1 MSKALHA
8 TLLFFVFLVTSV
20 SSVFGQE
27 CDCIGC
33 PEDIEDNGSF
43 QVFLEVNIDG
53 PNDLGQC
60 NLEQVCF
67 TIQHTWVGDL
77 AATLTSPSGLN
88 YLIMADGN
96 NGPGGCGTNADNI
109 DVCITT
115 GTGNPLTNNGNYVCN
130 GPPGTCL
137 AGNWTV
143 PCGGVTD
150 PVTGAVQAP
159 GCDLDAFNVPG
170 DPVNGT
176 WTLTVNDICGQDEGP
191 LQDWSL
197 VFSCPTL
204 SCTVCEPEGG
214 SIPPA
219 PITICGS
226 GGSLSLPPSGHQT
239 DSEYG
244 YTYIIS
250 EGGIVVDVM
259 SSPNLSGFPP
269 GDYEV
274 CGFSYAV
281 EFVGELS
288 TLIGES
294 LSTLQS
300 DFMDDPPPFCADFS
314 NNCVD
319 VSIGEP
325 PFVEITGD
333 DLVCSTETTT
343 LELDGGPFGD
353 ISWSTGSSSDNINVG
368 PGTYS
373 VTVEDAAGCES
384 TTSFTVG
391 AFPDPEPQI
400 IGPDEICEGTTA
412 ELELDQDYAAYEW
425 STGEFTTTIFVD
437 EPGGYEVTVTD
448 DNGCEGTTN
457 FTLSFAPPVVVNISG
472 NLSFCEGEGTI
483 LTATPGFVSY
493 EWSTFDNFQDIFV
506 DIPDTYSVTVT
517 NNLGCE
523 GEAEVTVVENP
534 LPEPDINGPDAV
546 CIGET
551 ITLTATPGYA
561 GYSWSNS
568 FNTVTSTV
576 DAAGIYTVT
585 VTDGNGC
592 EGETDFEVI
601 EGESVDAYVEGD
613 LFFCPGESTELTITD
628 GYDSYEWSNSLNG
641 NEQTISAEGTYTVT
655 VSSVDGC
662 TQILDFY
669 VDQLTPPSPTISG
682 DLSICEGESTD
693 LVVDG
698 NYQTYEWSDGTTNF
712 ELNVDQT
719 DTYSVTVTDDD
730 GCEGE
735 TSVDVVV
742 NIPVEIEIEGP
753 DALCNNA
760 FGQVSISG
768 SFLSVNW
775 IGGPTNTNI
784 YDIVGP
790 GFFEVE
796 VIDQNGCEAFAS
808 IDIPLGEAEPIEIT
822 GDAEIC
828 SDGDGQL
835 TASAGYESYSWSNN
849 QTTQTITITTPGTY
863 YVIGTDDQGCES
875 YEEFVVTEIAS
886 PTPTISGDLT
896 VCPGST
902 TVLTT
907 ETGFS
912 NYSWTVS
919 GSTNEVTGVG
929 VGTTTV
935 TVTNAIGCTGEASVE
950 VVEVPNPTPTI
961 LGDLVLCED
970 EISTLSL
977 SQPYSS
983 YLWTGGSTD
992 PALEVMDG
1000 TTFGVTVTDSEGCMG
1015 STTATLQE
1023 IIPTVAITGDL
1034 DFCTGET
1041 TTLSVP
1047 NTFTSYAWSTGGTGN
1062 TITTSGT
1069 MGVTVT
1075 VTDANGCT
1083 ATDSIDITQFPVP
1096 PVAITGRLSFCPAG
1110 GTNLTATAGYVSY
1123 AWSNNATTNTI
1134 FLNQE
1139 GTYTVTVTDANGC
1152 QNTASATIIEDSEL
1166 DPEINGVPNFC
1177 AGLSTTLTVPDDYST
1192 YVWSNNAQTNEI
1204 SVNTPGTYTVT
1215 VADEFGC
1222 MGTASVQV
1230 ASLPLPT
1237 PAISGDL
1244 DYCIGSSTTLN
1255 GGNGYASY
1263 NWSGTGNTNQFLTV
1277 NTPGNYSLTVTDGNG
1292 CVGTTSTSVVQNAL
1306 PVHTILG
1313 EPGYCPGLTT
1323 TLTAQPGFA
1332 SYQWS
1337 TSTSGISIEVGTAE
1351 TFSLSVTDAN
1361 GCVGV
1366 ASQAVEEYVTAVPG
1380 ITGAPQFCPGTSTSL
1395 SADAGFVSYNW
1406 SNGAS
1411 TPNVTITQA
1420 GTISLVVTD
1429 DNGCVTNNSI
1439 DLSNYV
1445 VTAPMITAP
1454 AGFCNGSTAT
1464 LMATPGYAE
1473 YNWSNSAQTADIT
1486 VSTGGVYELDVID
1499 NNGCPSEAAIN
1510 IQQYALPTPS
1520 IGGSLTY
1527 CIGNSTQLN
1536 AGATYAAYSWSNGS
1550 DQPEITVS
1558 TPGNVGLTVTDSR
1571 GCIGSTAELVN
1582 EATELSPVIS
1592 GDRDYCVG
1600 LSTTLS
1606 AGTGF
1611 ASYQWSNGA
1620 TTNSITVNQPGTY
1633 TLDVTDA
1640 GGCTGTAM
1648 AQVIENPLPMPQISG
1663 DLDFCAGLSTQ
1674 LSATPGFV
1682 DYTWSTGAPTT
1693 MITVN
1698 TPGGYSVTVED
1709 SNGCINE
1716 TSTTVIEQALPV
1728 FSIVGPTNFCVDS
1741 STILNVQ
1748 PAFAAYT
1755 WSTGSDQQS
1764 VEVSNGGTVGVTVTD
1779 ANGCISS
1786 GAQTVATVPLPL
1798 ADAGNPQSLDCE
1810 VLEVNIG
1817 GNGSTTGNQF
1827 TYQWTG
1833 PGITPANES
1842 LLSPTVGEPGTYTLQ
1857 VTNETYG
1864 CLSAPA
1870 QVAITDLAYTPQIVL
1885 EVLDILDC
1893 ATATVQIDARDS
1905 DGGPQF
1911 VYQWYDS
1918 DLNPIPG
1925 ANSLL
1930 LQVNQA
1936 QFYTLSII
1944 DTITGCAN
1952 SDLVEVTENE
1962 LYPVA
1967 EAGLAQLITCGEP
1980 IVTLDGSSSQMG
1992 GQISY
1997 NWTTPNGTI
2006 VGNNNASVASANQPG
2021 WYYLLVTDE
2030 QNGCANVDS
2039 VFVSQN
2045 TALPTA
2051 QTSDDFELDC
2061 NFPTTSLSGAGS
2073 SQGSAYTYQ
2082 WFLNGNEINNATGLQ
2097 LTAEAPGTYMLV
2109 VTDVNNDCTAQ
2120 DIVEIS
2126 LNPAQPQALNFITDT
2141 PTCAG
2146 DDDGG
2151 IILTGVEGGIPPYS
2165 YSIGGAP
2172 YGNITNYNNLI
2183 AGNYQVVVEDATGCL
2198 LQTTI
2203 TVPDGNDLTLELGP
2217 DQYLTEGELADIYP
2231 QISVDTAV
2239 LVKLD
2244 WQTIANLT
2252 CPECVIQRDLA
2263 LDESTQFFLDI
2274 EDENGCTA
2282 RDLLTI
2288 FIKKDRNIYVPNA
2301 FSPDGNGDN
2310 DIFYIFSDD
2319 SVEKIRSFLVF
2330 NRWGESVFEV
2340 YGSQPNDPRWGWD
2353 GTYRG
2358 EPVNAAVYV
2367 WFAEIE
2373 FKNGD
2378 VEIIKGDVVIM
2389 R

>member
-1 MSKALHA
+1 MSKVLHA
-8 TLLFFVFLVTSV
+8 ALLFLVFSITSA

-33 PEDIEDNGSF
+33 PIQITDNGTF

-60 NLEQVCF
+60 QLEQVCF

-88 YLIMADGN
+88 YIIMGDSN
-96 NGPGGCGTNADNI
+96 NGPGGCGNSANNI

-115 GTGNPLTNNGNYVCN
+115 GTGNPLTNNTNYICN
-130 GPPGTCL
+130 GGAGTCL
-137 AGNWTV
+137 VGDWTM

-150 PVTGAVQAP
+150 PVTGALQAP
-159 GCDLDAFNVPG
+159 GCDLAAFNVPG
-170 DPVNGT
+170 DPVNGL
-176 WTLTVNDICGQDEGP
+176 WTLTVNDICGQDTGP

-197 VFSCPTL
+197 TFSCPTL
-204 SCTVCEPEGG
+204 SCTTCEPEGG
-214 SIPPA
+214 SIPSA
-219 PITICGS
+219 PITICGAN
-226 GGSLSLPPSGHQT
+226 GSLNLPPSGHQT
-239 DSEYG
+239 DSDYG
-244 YTYIIS
+244 YTYLIS

-274 CGFSYAV
+274 CGFSYAN
-281 EFVGELS
+281 EAAGQLFD
-288 TLIGES
+288 LIGES

-325 PFVEITGD
+325 PFVEIIGE
-333 DLVCSTETTT
+333 DLVCSNGTTT
-343 LELDGGPFGD
+343 LELIGGPFGD
-353 ISWSTGSSSDNINVG
+353 ITWSTGSSSDNINVD

-373 VTVEDAAGCES
+373 VTVTDPAGCES
-384 TTSFTVG
+384 ETDFTVG
-391 AFPDPEPQI
+391 AFPDPEPEI
-400 IGPDEICEGTTA
+400 IGPDEICEGTEA
-412 ELELDQDYAAYEW
+412 ELELNEDYAAYEW

-448 DNGCEGTTN
+448 DNGCEGYAN
-457 FTLSFAPPVVVNISG
+457 FTLDFAPPVNVTISG
-472 NLSFCEGEGTI
+472 ILSFCEGEGTT
-483 LTATPGFVSY
+483 LTASNGFASY
-493 EWSTFDNFQDIFV
+493 EWSTFETFQDIYV

-517 NNLGCE
+517 NDIGCE
-523 GEAEVTVVENP
+523 GVAEVEVVENP
-534 LPEPDINGPDAV
+534 LPEPGITGPDAV

-551 ITLTATPGYA
+551 ITLTATPGFA
-561 GYSWSNS
+561 GYSWSTS
-568 FNTVTSTV
+568 FNTFSTPV

-585 VTDGNGC
+585 VTDANGC

-601 EGESVDAYVEGD
+601 EGEGVDAFVEGD
-613 LFFCPGESTELTITD
+613 LFFCPGGSTELTITD
-628 GYDSYEWSNSLNG
+628 GYDTYEWSNNLDG
-641 NEQTISAEGTYTVT
+641 NEQVIDAEGNYTVT
-655 VSSVDGC
+655 VTSVDGC

-669 VDQLTPPSPTISG
+669 VNELTPPSPGISG
-682 DLSICEGESTD
+682 DLSICEGEFTT

-698 NYQTYEWSDGTTNF
+698 VYQTYEWSDGTDNF
-712 ELNVDQT
+712 ELIADEAG
-719 DTYSVTVTDDD
+719 TYSVTVTDDN

-735 TSVDVVV
+735 TSVDVVI
-742 NIPVEIEIEGP
+742 NTPVEIEIAGP
-753 DALCNNA
+753 ASLCNNA
-760 FGQVSISG
+760 FGQISISG

-775 IGGPTNTNI
+775 IGGPSNTNI

-790 GFFEVE
+790 GVYEVE
-796 VIDQNGCEAFAS
+796 VVDQNGCEAFAS
-808 IDIPLGEAEPIEIT
+808 IDIPLGEAEPIEIV
-822 GDAEIC
+822 GDTQIC
-828 SDGDGQL
+828 PDGDGQL
-835 TASAGYESYSWSNN
+835 MASAGYVSYEWSNGQN
-849 QTTQTITITTPGTY
+849 TQTITVNNPGTY
-863 YVIGTDDQGCES
+863 
-875 YEEFVVTEIAS
+875 F
-886 PTPTISGDLT
+886 
-896 VCPGST
+896 
-902 TVLTT
+902 
-907 ETGFS
+907 
-912 NYSWTVS
+912 
-919 GSTNEVTGVG
+919 VTG
-929 VGTTTV
+929 
-935 TVTNAIGCTGEASVE
+935 
-950 VVEVPNPTPTI
+950 
-961 LGDLVLCED
+961 
-970 EISTLSL
+970 
-977 SQPYSS
+977 
-983 YLWTGGSTD
+983 
-992 PALEVMDG
+992 
-1000 TTFGVTVTDSEGCMG
+1000 
-1015 STTATLQE
+1015 
-1023 IIPTVAITGDL
+1023 
-1034 DFCTGET
+1034 
-1041 TTLSVP
+1041 
-1047 NTFTSYAWSTGGTGN
+1047 
-1062 TITTSGT
+1062 
-1069 MGVTVT
+1069 
-1075 VTDANGCT
+1075 TDANGCT
-1083 ATDSIDITQFPVP
+1083 TTESITLTQYPLP
-1096 PVAITGRLSFCPAG
+1096 PVAISGRLSFCPAG

-1123 AWSNNATTNTI
+1123 AWSNNATTNTV
-1134 FLNQE
+1134 FLNQA

-1152 QNTASATIIEDSEL
+1152 QNTASATIVEDSEL
-1166 DPEINGVPNFC
+1166 DPVINGVPNFC
-1177 AGLSTTLTVPDDYST
+1177 AGLSTTLTVPDDFST
-1192 YVWSNNAQTNEI
+1192 YMWSNNAQINEI
-1204 SVNTPGTYTVT
+1204 SVSTPGTYTVT

-1230 ASLPLPT
+1230 TSLPLPT

-1244 DYCIGSSTTLN
+1244 DYCIGDSTTLN

-1263 NWSGTGNTNQFLTV
+1263 TWSGSGNTNQFLNVT
-1277 NTPGNYSLTVTDGNG
+1277 TPGNYGLTVTDGNG
-1292 CVGTTSTSVVQNAL
+1292 CVGTTSTTVIENAL
-1306 PVHTILG
+1306 PVTSILG

-1323 TLTAQPGFA
+1323 TLSAQPGFV

-1337 TSTSGISIEVGTAE
+1337 TSTSGTSIEVGTTE

-1366 ASQAVEEYVTAVPG
+1366 ATQAVEEYLTAIPA
-1380 ITGAPQFCPGTSTSL
+1380 INGAPQFCPGTSTSL
-1395 SADAGFVSYNW
+1395 SADAGFVNYNW

-1411 TPNVTITQA
+1411 TPNVTVTQA
-1420 GTISLVVTD
+1420 GTVSLMVTD
-1429 DNGCVTNNSI
+1429 NNGCVTSNSLDI
-1439 DLSNYV
+1439 SNFV

-1473 YNWSNSAQTADIT
+1473 YLWSNTAQTADIT
-1486 VSTGGVYELDVID
+1486 VSTGGVYELDVVD

-1510 IQQYALPTPS
+1510 IQQYALPTPE
-1520 IGGSLTY
+1520 IGGSLTF
-1527 CIGNSTQLN
+1527 CVGNSTQLN

-1558 TPGNVGLTVTDSR
+1558 TPGNIGLTVTDNR
-1571 GCIGSTAELVN
+1571 GCIGSTVELVN

-1592 GDRDYCVG
+1592 GDRDYCIG

-1611 ASYQWSNGA
+1611 ATYEWSTGE
-1620 TTNSITVNQPGTY
+1620 TTNSITVDEPGTY
-1633 TLDVTDA
+1633 MLSVTDA
-1640 GGCTGTAM
+1640 GGCAGTAM
-1648 AQVIENPLPMPQISG
+1648 AVVVENPLPTPQISG

-1682 DYTWSTGAPTT
+1682 NYQWSTGAPTT
-1693 MITVN
+1693 MVTVN
-1698 TPGGYSVTVED
+1698 APGVYSVTVED

-1716 TSTTVIEQALPV
+1716 TDTTVIEQALPV

-1741 STILNVQ
+1741 FTVLNVA
-1748 PAFAAYT
+1748 PAFAAYD
-1755 WSTGSDQQS
+1755 WSVGSDQQS
-1764 VEVSNGGTVGVTVTD
+1764 VQVSTGGTVGVTVTD
-1779 ANGCISS
+1779 SNGCISS
-1786 GAQTVATVPLPL
+1786 GAQTLATVPLPL
-1798 ADAGNPQSLDCE
+1798 ADAGNPQDLDCE
-1810 VLEVNIG
+1810 VLEVNLG
-1817 GNGSTTGNQF
+1817 GNGSTTGSQF

-1833 PGITPANES
+1833 PGITPTNEN
-1842 LLSPTVGEPGTYTLQ
+1842 LLTPTVGEPGIYTLQ
-1857 VTNETYG
+1857 VTNENFG

-1870 QVAITDLAYTPQIVL
+1870 QVEIEDLAYTPQIVL

-1911 VYQWYDS
+1911 IYQWYDE

-1925 ANSLL
+1925 GNSLL

-1944 DTITGCAN
+1944 DTLTGCDATGMI
-1952 SDLVEVTENE
+1952 EVTENE

-1980 IVTLDGSSSQMG
+1980 VVTLNGTGSQMG
-1992 GQISY
+1992 GQITY

-2006 VGNNNASVASANQPG
+2006 VGNNNASIASANQPG
-2021 WYYLLVTDE
+2021 WYFLLVTDE
-2030 QNGCANVDS
+2030 QNGCANIDS
-2039 VFVSQN
+2039 VFVSQD

-2073 SQGSAYTYQ
+2073 SQGSSYTYQ
-2082 WFLNGNEINNATGLQ
+2082 WFLNGNAINDATSLQ

-2109 VTDVNNDCTAQ
+2109 VTDTENDCTAQ
-2120 DIVEIS
+2120 DVVEIS
-2126 LNPAQPQALNFITDT
+2126 LNPEQPQALNFITAT

-2151 IILTGVEGGIPPYS
+2151 IILTGVEGGIPPYT
-2165 YSIGGAP
+2165 YSVGGAP
-2172 YGNITNYNNLI
+2172 YGTTTNFNNLV
-2183 AGNYQVVVEDATGCL
+2183 AGNYEVVVEDATGCL
-2198 LQTTI
+2198 LLTTI
-2203 TVPDGNDLTLELGP
+2203 TVPDGNDLTLELGD

-2231 QISVDTAV
+2231 QISIDSAS
-2239 LVKLD
+2239 LVSIN
-2244 WQTIANLT
+2244 WQTTATLP
-2252 CPECVIQRDLA
+2252 CPECVLQLDLA
-2263 LDESTQFFLDI
+2263 LNESTQFFLDI

-2288 FIKKDRNIYVPNA
+2288 FVKKDRNIYVPNA

-2310 DIFYIFSDD
+2310 DIFYIFSDA

-2340 YGSQPNDPRWGWD
+2340 YNSQPNDPRWGWD
-2353 GTYRG
+2353 GSYRG